1 MQCLLQYENL
11 KGDKQG
17 MTEEMKRLNGY
28 KQVMN
33 FFEGSGFAVEGDT
46 IYLAVSNKDTETINA
61 LKPLCKGAVKEEN
74 GDTLF
79 ELGKTEL
86 KFTDTSL
93 YLLYNVN
100 GEEWEYTEADFKESV
115 QDIYEFLRDNS
126 AYMIYVKDDKIFVGR
141 KDK

>member
-1 MQCLLQYENL
+1 
-11 KGDKQG
+11 
-17 MTEEMKRLNGY
+17 MTEEMERLNAY
-28 KQVMN
+28 KRVMD
-33 FFEGSGFAVEGDT
+33 FFECSGFAVEGDT
-46 IYLAVSNKDTETINA
+46 IYLAISNEDTTTINA
-61 LKPLCKGAVKEEN
+61 LKPLCKGAVKEKG

-100 GEEWEYTEADFKESV
+100 GEEFEYSEADFKESV

-126 AYMIYVKDDKIFVGR
+126 AYMIYAKNDKIFVGR